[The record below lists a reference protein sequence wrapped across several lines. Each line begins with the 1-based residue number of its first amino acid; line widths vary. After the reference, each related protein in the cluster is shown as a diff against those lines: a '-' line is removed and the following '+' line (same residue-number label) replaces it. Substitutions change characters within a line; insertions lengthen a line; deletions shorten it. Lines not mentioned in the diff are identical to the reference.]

1 MVKIDRSKNF
11 NPINFMI
18 IDIVTSLIADKMIL
32 LEIK

>member
-1 MVKIDRSKNF
+1 MVKIDRYKNF